1 MFQIMLASS
10 LYRMS
15 CGNLLRVPTT
25 TLSPLQTMATMK
37 PISQSE
43 HLTGQEYWAKNKALN
58 RPISPHLTIYKFQ
71 LTSMLSITHR
81 GTGLAQSGMLSG
93 VGLGALMLPGNYPMF
108 LSQVVDMQFGG
119 AVIFTTKFILAWP
132 VMFHL
137 WNGFRHL
144 AWDMGHGFK
153 IPELYKTGWFV
164 VGLSVVTALALA
176 VM

>member
-1 MFQIMLASS
+1 MLHRTA
-10 LYRMS
+10 
-15 CGNLLRVPTT
+15 CNPLLRA
-25 TLSPLQTMATMK
+25 SAISASQAQSMATMK

-43 HLTGQEYWAKNKALN
+43 HLTGKEFWSKNKELG

-81 GTGLAQSGMLSG
+81 ATGLIQSGMLTG
-93 VGLGALMLPGNYPMF
+93 AGLGALLLPGNFPMF
-108 LSQVVDMQFGG
+108 LAQISDMHLGG
-119 AVIFTTKFILAWP
+119 LLIFTAKFALAWP
-132 VMFHL
+132 VMYHL

-164 VGLSVVTALALA
+164 VGLSVVTALGLA
-176 VM
+176 AM